1 MTYYKTLAEM
11 NQGVKEATKEID
23 GNISDLEVYKK
34 EIEQKIAAHEA
45 QKGAF
50 SVEATKQKAELRNE
64 LQVAVETIE
73 EAKEN
78 RKQII
83 KDLNITQQAVSNLKS
98 SAANVHGEEL
108 VKEYGK
114 KMEECFKTLRELDEA
129 WDNAILEY
137 SDIQDAEY
145 NKLKASHQD
154 IWGSSSYDSSV
165 HFRLRDERLIFK
177 NKSKQEA
184 FKDWRF

>member
-1 MTYYKTLAEM
+1 MTYYKTLSEM
-11 NQGVKEATKEID
+11 NQGIKEATKEID

-34 EIEQKIAAHEA
+34 EIEQKIATHEA

-64 LQVAVETIE
+64 LQVALETIE

-83 KDLNITQQAVSNLKS
+83 KDLGISKQSVDYLKS
-98 SAANVHGEEL
+98 SAANVYGEEL
-108 VKEYGK
+108 VKKYGK
-114 KMEECFKTLRELDEA
+114 KMEECFKALRELDEG
-129 WDNAILEY
+129 WYNEIMSYSNAQE
-137 SDIQDAEY
+137 AEQRKIE
-145 NKLKASHQD
+145 NSHKGLWEASG
-154 IWGSSSYDSSV
+154 ISLSVDS
-165 HFRLRDERLIFK
+165 RLRNDSLIFK
-177 NKSKQEA
+177 NKAKDEA